1 LKTAGICSI
10 ACLQINKNTNTSSRT
25 APATRAFIS

>member
-10 ACLQINKNTNTSSRT
+10 ACLQFNKNTNTSLGLR
-25 APATRAFIS
+25 